1 MVMQKISDN
10 ETESFEGGR
19 YACTE
24 EELYKKAI
32 ALLEKC
38 KIATRPADQENPLT
52 AACVRLT
59 HDAPSALQPVSRQE
73 ADKLKC

>member
-1 MVMQKISDN
+1 MVMQQISDN

-38 KIATRPADQENPLT
+38 KIATRPAGQEIP
-52 AACVRLT
+52 A
-59 HDAPSALQPVSRQE
+59 SASTTETSPITV
-73 ADKLKC
+73 

>member
-1 MVMQKISDN
+1 MVMQQISDN

-38 KIATRPADQENPLT
+38 KIATQPSGQVMLASEPAAET
-52 AACVRLT
+52 APITV
-59 HDAPSALQPVSRQE
+59 
-73 ADKLKC
+73 

>member
-1 MVMQKISDN
+1 MVMHQNSDN

-24 EELYKKAI
+24 KELYKKAI

-38 KIATRPADQENPLT
+38 KIATRPAGQEIPAS
-52 AACVRLT
+52 AATNETSPITV
-59 HDAPSALQPVSRQE
+59 
-73 ADKLKC
+73 

>member
-1 MVMQKISDN
+1 MQKISDN

-24 EELYKKAI
+24 EELYNKAI

-38 KIATRPADQENPLT
+38 KIATRPVGQEIPASEST
-52 AACVRLT
+52 TETSPITV
-59 HDAPSALQPVSRQE
+59 
-73 ADKLKC
+73 